1 MTFAAQMRIGSLE
14 ITAMLAA
21 VALIA
26 ARPRVGDSAEI
37 AGLVPVKAVL
47 RVIELGRERIFEGL
61 CPLSIG
67 RDRSCE
73 LVLADVEASRKHV
86 RLEAQGGV
94 VFVRDLESS
103 NGTFLNGRRLTSAI
117 EVREGDEIDVG
128 TTRLIVEQL
137 LRWT

>member
-1 MTFAAQMRIGSLE
+1 MSFVAQMRIGSLE

-21 VALIA
+21 AALVA
-26 ARPRVGDSAEI
+26 ARPRGGNAAEI

-47 RVIELGRERIFEGL
+47 RVIELGRERVFEGL

-73 LVLADVEASRKHV
+73 LSLADVEVSRKHA
-86 RLEAQGGV
+86 RLESQGGV

-103 NGTFLNGRRLTSAI
+103 NGTFLNGRRLRSAI
-117 EVREGDEIDVG
+117 ETREGDEIDVG
-128 TTRLIVEQL
+128 TTRLIVEHL
-137 LRWT
+137 EPWT